1 MNKSELVETE
11 QENDTK
17 SDNNFSEKIQNGK
30 QILQEEN
37 LEIKQ
42 QIPEISNKQ
51 IENTEEFKS
60 GYYIEKLGTKD

>member
-11 QENDTK
+11 QENDTTK
-17 SDNNFSEKIQNGK
+17 NDNNFSEKIQNGK

-60 GYYIEKLGTKD
+60 GYYIEKLGKD

>member
-11 QENDTK
+11 QENYTK
-17 SDNNFSEKIQNGK
+17 SDNDFSEKIQNGK

-51 IENTEEFKS
+51 IENIEEFKS
-60 GYYIEKLGTKD
+60 GYIEKLGTKD

>member
-11 QENDTK
+11 QENDTTK
-17 SDNNFSEKIQNGK
+17 NDNNFSEKIQNGK

-42 QIPEISNKQ
+42 KIPEISNKQ
-51 IENTEEFKS
+51 IENTQEFKS
-60 GYYIEKLGTKD
+60 GYLL

>member
-17 SDNNFSEKIQNGK
+17 SDKIFSEKIQNGK

-60 GYYIEKLGTKD
+60 GYIEKLGKD

>member
-11 QENDTK
+11 QENDTTK

-60 GYYIEKLGTKD
+60 GYLL